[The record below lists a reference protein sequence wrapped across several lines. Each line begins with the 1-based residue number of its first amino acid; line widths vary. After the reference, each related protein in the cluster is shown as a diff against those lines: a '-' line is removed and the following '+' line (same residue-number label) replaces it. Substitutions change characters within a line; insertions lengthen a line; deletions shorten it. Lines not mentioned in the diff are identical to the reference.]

1 MRMMHQ
7 QKKRCVE
14 NENIIT
20 QSTIVASQPDDSDIQ
35 SIDSNSI
42 TRHPLI
48 LIILNLW
55 ITILYKR

>member
-48 LIILNLW
+48 LIILNL
-55 ITILYKR
+55 